1 MIINSGNRTDIPA
14 FYSEWFYNRIKAGE
28 VLVRNPYNL
37 NAVTRYRLDPDV
49 VDLLVFGT
57 KNPAPMLPRL
67 HELDAYSGM

>member
-37 NAVTRYRLDPDV
+37 NAVTRYRTRT
-49 VDLLVFGT
+49 GS
-57 KNPAPMLPRL
+57 
-67 HELDAYSGM
+67 SGM